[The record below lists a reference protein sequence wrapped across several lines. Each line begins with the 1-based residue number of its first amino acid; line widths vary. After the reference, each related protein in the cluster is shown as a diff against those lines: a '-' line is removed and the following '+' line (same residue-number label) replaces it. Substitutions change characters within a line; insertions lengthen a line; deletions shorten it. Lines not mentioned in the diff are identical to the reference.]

1 MNALEKTSV
10 ADPRVIPGSFV
21 YQHPTISS
29 LASYVSSLT
38 EGSKITNDAEAN
50 SRKIELMNS
59 MVRKY
64 SAEFRQHAPSK
75 QSDGE
80 VVLVTGTT
88 GWLGSFILA
97 ELLESDVKRVYAVNR
112 KGPSL
117 LTRQSDAFKER
128 GLDGDLVLSEK
139 LILLEADLTMDK
151 FGLSDQTW
159 EQVLH

>member
-1 MNALEKTSV
+1 MNALEKTSVASV

-21 YQHPTISS
+21 YQHPTISP

-97 ELLESDVKRVYAVNR
+97 ELLESDVKRVYVVNR

-117 LTRQSDAFKER
+117 PSDAAVGCIQRTEPRWRSSSVGEAHFAR
-128 GLDGDLVLSEK
+128 G
-139 LILLEADLTMDK
+139 
-151 FGLSDQTW
+151 
-159 EQVLH
+159 